1 MKNKIIILLAFILLC
16 LLSIVTI
23 FTVNYKNEKEY
34 IAEHKNE
41 NIVTSETDEV
51 YSVAYNHEE
60 YKNIPVN
67 YICPL
72 YAHDTSTPEQ
82 AIGLA
87 DYAFIGKI
95 NRILRTEYR
104 YPMDTVIDGEI
115 KTVSSPYTVYEVNV
129 VQNINGNL
137 VKGDNIE
144 IVQSG
149 GLEEDKLSYSFFEG
163 MSLLNVGEYYILLA
177 YTQPDGTL
185 LFDKAEF
192 SIPLGNLEGELVKTI
207 SSKSTGEILSTTK
220 TNSTSKPNS
229 TPVDIIN
236 KYVEASKEPIVPED
250 RQKSKSKLYD
260 IEYNK

>member
-1 MKNKIIILLAFILLC
+1 MKNKIIILLFCILLC
-16 LLSIVTI
+16 SLSIAI
-23 FTVNYKNEKEY
+23 ILMLNHNNEMEY
-34 IAEHKNE
+34 IAEHN
-41 NIVTSETDEV
+41 NGSMATSAVDEV

-67 YICPL
+67 YICPS

-104 YPMDTVIDGEI
+104 HPMETVIDGEI
-115 KTVSSPYTVYEVNV
+115 QTVSSPYTVYEVNV

-137 VKGDNIE
+137 VKGENIE

-149 GLEEDKLSYSFFEG
+149 GLEEDKLSYSFFEEMG
-163 MSLLNVGEYYILLA
+163 LLNIGEYYILLA
-177 YTQPDGTL
+177 YTQPDGSL
-185 LFDKAEF
+185 LFDKADF
-192 SIPLGNLEGELVKTI
+192 SISLGNLEGELVQKIRT
-207 SSKSTGEILSTTK
+207 KSTAEILSTTK
-220 TNSTSKPNS
+220 TNSSNKPDN

-236 KYVEASKEPIVPED
+236 KYIKASKEPIVPED
-250 RQKSKSKLYD
+250 RQKAKSKLYD
-260 IEYNK
+260 VEYNK